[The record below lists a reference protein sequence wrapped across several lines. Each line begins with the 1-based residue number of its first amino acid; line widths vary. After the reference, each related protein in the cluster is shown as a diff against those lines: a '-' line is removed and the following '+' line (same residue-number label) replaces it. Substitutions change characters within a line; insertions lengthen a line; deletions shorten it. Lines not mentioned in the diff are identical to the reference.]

1 MIAQVR
7 HRLAWAS
14 IAIGSLL
21 VMATALSIGAV
32 KLTPAEAV
40 GALARALHG
49 AVDARARIVLA
60 VRLPRA
66 LVAYAVGGALAMTG
80 AALQGVFRNPLADP
94 GVLGVSAGASLGAL
108 IAVYSGLAA
117 RAAFALPVAACA
129 GALLAT
135 LALLALAGRDRRF
148 QVGPLLLAGVAVA
161 QLAAA
166 AIALV
171 VSLALANYDI
181 GRQVL
186 RWSMGGLD
194 GRTWG
199 HVALAMGPMSI
210 AIAAILAQARSL
222 DALLLGDVDAIA
234 IGVAP
239 VGVRV
244 RVVVAAA
251 VLTGVSVAVAGP
263 IAFVGLIVPHLLRG
277 VTGAT
282 HARLLPACLGVGGAF
297 LVGADVVARTVIA
310 PEELRLGVVTAALGA
325 PMFVWMLARRGAA
338 EAA

>member
-1 MIAQVR
+1 MR
-7 HRLAWAS
+7 RRLAWATIG
-14 IAIGSLL
+14 IASLL
-21 VMATALSIGAV
+21 SLAVALSVGAV
-32 KLTPAEAV
+32 RLSPGEALR
-40 GALARALHG
+40 ALVRALHG
-49 AVDARARIVLA
+49 ASDARARIVLA

-94 GVLGVSAGASLGAL
+94 GVLGVSAGASLGAM
-108 IAVYSGLAA
+108 IAVFAGLAA
-117 RAAFALPVAACA
+117 RSVFALPLAACL

-135 LALLALAGRDRRF
+135 LALLALAGRARHF

-166 AIALV
+166 AIAFV

-210 AIAAILAQARSL
+210 AAAALLSQARSL
-222 DALLLGDVDAIA
+222 DAMLLGDVDAIA
-234 IGVAP
+234 IGIAP
-239 VGVRV
+239 VPVRV

-282 HARLLPACLGVGGAF
+282 HARLLPACMGVGGAF
-297 LVGADVVARTVIA
+297 LVAADVVARTVIA
-310 PEELRLGVVTAALGA
+310 PEELRLGAVTAAIGA
-325 PMFVWMLARRGAA
+325 PMFVWMLARRRPA
-338 EAA
+338 EAT